1 MSLLGNKSKILIL
14 GVQENPQKLNAVK
27 IKVSRLILTPFINEE
42 TIHKLNVCLF
52 NHTLYLDV

>member
-14 GVQENPQKLNAVK
+14 GVQEKPQKLNAVK

>member
-14 GVQENPQKLNAVK
+14 GVQEKPQKLNALK

>member
-14 GVQENPQKLNAVK
+14 GVQEKKQKLNAVK

-42 TIHKLNVCLF
+42 TIHILNVCLF